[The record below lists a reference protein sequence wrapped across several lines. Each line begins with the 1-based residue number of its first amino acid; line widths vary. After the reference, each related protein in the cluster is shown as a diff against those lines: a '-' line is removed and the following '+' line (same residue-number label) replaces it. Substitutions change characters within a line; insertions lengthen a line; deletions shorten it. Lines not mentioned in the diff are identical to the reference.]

1 MKKKRLLDSVIDTLP
16 KRKGFAPW
24 YETLPAD
31 IKAEVD
37 DIKAAWKAGKLQASK
52 TGLSA
57 SISKALAEHGIK
69 IGHLGVTRWLEK
81 A

>member
-1 MKKKRLLDSVIDTLP
+1 MTKKRLLDAVRSTLP
-16 KRKGFAPW
+16 QRRGYAPW

-31 IKAEVD
+31 LKAEVD
-37 DIKAAWKAGKLQASK
+37 DIKAAWKAGKIQASK

-57 SISKALAEHGIK
+57 SLSRALEERGVK
-69 IGHLGVTRWLEK
+69 IGYLGIARWLEK

>member
-1 MKKKRLLDSVIDTLP
+1 MTKKRLLDAVRASLP
-16 KRKGFAPW
+16 QRKGFAPW
-24 YETLPAD
+24 YETLPD
-31 IKAEVD
+31 DLKAEVE
-37 DIKAAWKAGKLQASK
+37 DIKAAWKAGKIQASK

-57 SISKALAEHGIK
+57 SLSSALAERGIK